1 MGIKL
6 GKNGKLP
13 GENIIQAGILLCL
26 LSVVFYFIG
35 VFNGAGNGLI
45 FSGGNMLGLLLIC
58 VGYLKRISAA
68 LVGSPNVA
76 ETAAASE
83 L

>member
-1 MGIKL
+1 M

-26 LSVVFYFIG
+26 LSVIFYFIG
-35 VFNGAGNGLI
+35 AFNGAGNGFI
-45 FSGGNMLGLLLIC
+45 FSGGNILGLLLIC

-68 LVGSPNVA
+68 L
-76 ETAAASE
+76 TSE
-83 L
+83 EAPAPVVSKLGQS

>member
-1 MGIKL
+1 MGIKM

-26 LSVVFYFIG
+26 LSVIFYFIG
-35 VFNGAGNGLI
+35 AFNGAGNGLI
-45 FSGGNMLGLLLIC
+45 FSGGNILGLLLIC

-68 LVGSPNVA
+68 LVGSPEVA
-76 ETAAASE
+76 GVSATK